1 MKLFKIYTKDD
12 NVLHEKAK
20 AVSFPLSEETKK
32 TVLDMVQYLKDSQDP
47 ELSEKYHIRSGVGIA
62 APQIG
67 ISERFFAIYFEDE
80 NGKMYEY
87 GLVNPKIISSSVK
100 KAYLKT
106 GEGCLSVPVDVKG
119 YVYRY
124 YKITL
129 KGYDVVSDR
138 EVTLKLSGYPA
149 IVFQHEYDHLDGILY
164 YEKIDKENPFRADD
178 NAIAIE

>member
-12 NVLHEKAK
+12 SVLHEKAK
-20 AVSFPLSEETKK
+20 EVSFPSKEETKK

-47 ELSEKYHIRSGVGIA
+47 ELSEKYKIRSGVGIA

-80 NGKMYEY
+80 NGKIYEY
-87 GLVNPKIISSSVK
+87 GLVNPKIVSTSVK
-100 KAYLKT
+100 KAYLHT

-129 KGYDVVSDR
+129 KAYDVVSEKD
-138 EVTLKLSGYPA
+138 VTLKLTGYPA

-164 YEKIDKENPFRADD
+164 YEKIDKKNPFYVDE
-178 NAIAIE
+178 NAIVIE